1 MWRFFFIFVP
11 MSGNKPNKESSVKLI
26 LADLKASVDK
36 KVIWDNLGGIGKIP
50 RNTFYRW
57 YAEADALYNEF
68 LLEAAPIIKAKEI
81 QALGEIAVSNILSKT
96 EAQYILSQIAKG
108 KVNIKK
114 DAISRNGIE
123 KLSNKPSAAE
133 RVNAIDKL
141 AKMNGWNIA
150 EEDPIDDVKEIKVIR
165 ISNGA

>member
-1 MWRFFFIFVP
+1 MWRFFFIFVR
-11 MSGNKPNKESSVKLI
+11 MSGNKPNKENSIKSI

-36 KVIWDNLGGIGKIP
+36 KVIWENLGGIGKIP

-57 YAEADALYNEF
+57 YAEADAQYNEF
-68 LLEAAPIIKAKEI
+68 LLEVAPAVRAKEI

-108 KVNIKK
+108 KINIKK

-141 AKMNGWNIA
+141 AKMNGWNIV
-150 EEDPIDDVKEIKVIR
+150 EEDHTDEIQEIKVIR
-165 ISNGA
+165 IGNGA